1 MSLKFCGYR
10 IVLSALI
17 LIARQALFFL
27 KEFVSLSLEQDS
39 FYFSVGEKKFVSMS
53 LSFALYYYY
62 YYYYY
67 YYLLIFFVNTSI
79 SLELILVAF
88 CRPCLI

>member
-1 MSLKFCGYR
+1 MSLKFCGNR

-39 FYFSVGEKKFVSMS
+39 FYFSVGEKN
-53 LSFALYYYY
+53 LSVCH
-62 YYYYY
+62 
-67 YYLLIFFVNTSI
+67 YLVHFTIIIFS
-79 SLELILVAF
+79 
-88 CRPCLI
+88 C